1 MRFMNKTPYQSI
13 WNIPPKLYYIS
24 LMCQF
29 CSDWISWGNSIGTE
43 ISHFSFFSF
52 WSKSIVFVCD
62 LYGMIKRKPSLVILK
77 RKKGSFY
84 CLVIISPFDNHQ
96 QLLRA
101 LNDECRRRRRKK
113 IFVWH
118 FWSERKKF
126 WDASYQEGNKTEA
139 FTRLDSDEPVKKTL
153 LILEMKT
160 SELRETGHLYKCVHC
175 HPWNTKEKSLHTK
188 REEQLDW

>member
-1 MRFMNKTPYQSI
+1 MG
-13 WNIPPKLYYIS
+13 KLNRNRNLSFQFFFFILVKKYCFCLWSVRNDKEETIS
-24 LMCQF
+24 
-29 CSDWISWGNSIGTE
+29 
-43 ISHFSFFSF
+43 SHSQA
-52 WSKSIVFVCD
+52 K
-62 LYGMIKRKPSLVILK
+62 KRK
-77 RKKGSFY
+77 F
-84 CLVIISPFDNHQ
+84 
-96 QLLRA
+96 LLFSHHFPIWQSSA
-101 LNDECRRRRRKK
+101 IVESVEWWVSTAEKKK